1 VRVWSG
7 KLGLVAFAATAVI
20 VTGCGGESSPSA
32 SGASQ
37 PTSSPG
43 ASLPPAATGQSAA
56 GTTPGA
62 SAAASSAASAA
73 ASGKATAAAPS
84 GGSKVA
90 AKPPGKPSGFTRAGT
105 YTYDVSGTAKQPIG
119 GDQSISGTETYA
131 VDQPS
136 GSNQHSKT
144 SGKQGSQ
151 DQTLSVRNTGLYV
164 VDIHITQQGF
174 DEDFR
179 PSGTA
184 LYFPASYHTGSQW
197 SWQAKSTDGKYTIS
211 VTSKVSGNS
220 TVTVGG
226 KAQKALVLDSTLRIT
241 GSGFNITGSQRDWV
255 STTYALILKEHNVT
269 HGTAYGASF
278 SSDVS
283 RQLKSTT
290 PS

>member
-1 VRVWSG
+1 
-7 KLGLVAFAATAVI
+7 VI
-20 VTGCGGESSPSA
+20 VTGCGGPSSTPSAGDATQPSA
-32 SGASQ
+32 S
-37 PTSSPG
+37 PTN
-43 ASLPPAATGQSAA
+43 SLPAAATAQS
-56 GTTPGA
+56 GGSTPGS
-62 SAAASSAASAA
+62 SAAASSQASAAAAASGAASAA
-73 ASGKATAAAPS
+73 ATSR
-84 GGSKVA
+84 GSKVTT
-90 AKPPGKPSGFTRAGT
+90 KPPGKPSGFTRAGSYT
-105 YTYDVSGTAKQPIG
+105 YTVSGTAKQPIG
-119 GDQSISGTETYA
+119 GDQNISGTETYA
-131 VDQPS
+131 VDPPS

-151 DQTLSVRNTGLYV
+151 DMTVSVRNTGLFL

-184 LYFPASYHTGSQW
+184 LYFPASYHTGSHW

-220 TVTVGG
+220 TVAVAG
-226 KAQKALVLDSTLRIT
+226 KAEKALVLDSTLKIT
-241 GSGFNITGSQRDWV
+241 GAGFNITGSQRDWV

-278 SSDVS
+278 SSDVA